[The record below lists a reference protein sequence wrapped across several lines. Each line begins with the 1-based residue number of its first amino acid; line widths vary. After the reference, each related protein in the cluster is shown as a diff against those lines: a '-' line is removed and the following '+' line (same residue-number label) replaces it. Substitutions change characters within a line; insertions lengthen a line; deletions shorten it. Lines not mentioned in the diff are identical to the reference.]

1 MTGSTTLRP
10 SPGEPRPYH
19 FPRFQRERVVGG
31 VEVVSATVPKLPL
44 VSIVAV
50 IDAGAERD
58 PAGREGLAVLTAK
71 LLMEGTAEHDGA
83 ALADA
88 FEQLGASV
96 DVTAGWDA
104 ALVRLTVLASHVEPA
119 IQLLS
124 EVLRVPAFRDR
135 DVLRLKA
142 ERAGEL
148 LQMRADPRE
157 LADEAFERYLYSA
170 ASRYAHPQAGGAAA
184 VGAVTRADVE
194 RFYRAHYV
202 PQRLSVVVVGDL
214 SHERATTLIA
224 AAFAGWSGTAIE
236 TPKPTDE
243 VAERTRRIRI
253 VAKTD
258 APQSELRIGHRGV
271 PRNHPDHFPLV
282 VMNGVLGGLFSSRIN
297 LNLREEHAYTYGAH
311 SGFDW
316 RRRAGPFVISTAVES
331 GVTADATREVVKE
344 LDRIREAPITDEE
357 LSLATSYLEGVF
369 PIRYETT
376 AAIADALAA
385 LVIYEFPADYF
396 DTYRPHIGAVTREDV
411 LRVARAHLHPEHLL
425 VVAVGD
431 AAVVEAPLRA
441 LAIGPVA
448 VGSPDE
454 PDVGA

>member
-1 MTGSTTLRP
+1 MTESVTVRP
-10 SPGEPRPYH
+10 SPGEPRPYR
-19 FPRFQRERVVGG
+19 FPRFERQRVAGG
-31 VEVVSATVPKLPL
+31 VEVVSAHVAKLPL
-44 VSIVAV
+44 VSIVAL

-83 ALADA
+83 VLADA

-119 IQLLS
+119 VQLLS
-124 EVLRVPAFRDR
+124 EVLQAPAFRER
-135 DVLRLKA
+135 DVMRLKA

-148 LQMRADPRE
+148 LQMRADPRQ
-157 LADEAFERYLYSA
+157 LADEAFERFLYSA
-170 ASRYAHPQAGGAAA
+170 ASRYGHPQGGGAAA
-184 VGAVTRADVE
+184 VGAMTRTDVE
-194 RFYRAHYV
+194 RFYRGHYV
-202 PQRLSVVVVGDL
+202 PERLSIVVVGDL
-214 SHERATTLIA
+214 THERATSMIA
-224 AAFAGWSGTAIE
+224 TAFGGWAGTAVE
-236 TPKPTDE
+236 TPQLTDDL
-243 VAERTRRIRI
+243 AETARRVRV
-253 VAKTD
+253 VAKPD

-271 PRNHPDHFPLV
+271 PRSHPDHFPLV
-282 VMNGVLGGLFSSRIN
+282 VMNGVLGGFFSSRIN

-316 RRRAGPFVISTAVES
+316 RRHAGPFVISTAVES

-344 LDRIREAPITDEE
+344 LDRIRETPITAEE

-385 LVIYEFPADYF
+385 LVTYGFAADYF
-396 DTYRPHIGAVTREDV
+396 DTYRPKIAAVTREDV
-411 LRVARAHLHPEHLL
+411 LRVARAHLHPDQLL
-425 VVAVGD
+425 VLAVGD
-431 AAVVEAPLRA
+431 AAVVEAPLARLA
-441 LAIGPVA
+441 LGPV
-448 VGSPDE
+448 VVSGSDE